1 MSPLNL
7 LTVFFIES
15 QFYCVHVRNIFYDF
29 VYVLFFLHLSEL
41 KIRVDSEIVLL
52 YITHESADFYWPL

>member
-1 MSPLNL
+1 MSPSNL

-29 VYVLFFLHLSEL
+29 VYEVFLHLSEL
-41 KIRVDSEIVLL
+41 ETDSEILL
-52 YITHESADFYWPL
+52 YITHESADFYWTL